1 MGISSVINT
10 LNSNNVL
17 LASASVETKRSDKAD
32 SRGEVRHEHS
42 HGHKRHGRGKALG
55 IFRQEMRA
63 SIKLH
68 FYARFTSTNTAYAKS
83 QDSAAPGDIADEA
96 LGAAK
101 QVVAESPST
110 AAKSLISFRARVHE
124 SASIARQTVGSQV
137 DTKDLDAT
145 VAKVDQGLTELEA
158 RVANEKVSSASVLEV
173 NTRTKQRST
182 IKIRTQEG
190 DVVKLML
197 RRVDKMSASDIAQSS
212 GNNFS
217 SLTEVEVSSRSRM
230 ILKVDGDL
238 NEAEF
243 AAIQDVFM
251 QAEKIANEFFGGDLA
266 AAFDLAQG
274 FEFDTEQLA
283 RVKMR
288 FRFTEMTRV
297 SYTESVQTAP
307 PSATIEPAVDSA
319 RIGSAAPVQ
328 AVAETETDEAA
339 PQPVATPDM
348 SDLSGLFETLSTF
361 LRSIG
366 EGFTAESG
374 TVSFKMHYS
383 ESFKLELLK
392 AVMHTTAPDD
402 SADEAAAV
410 ATVIDA
416 VVNEADATELQ
427 S

>member
-10 LNSNNVL
+10 LNSNNLL
-17 LASASVETKRSDKAD
+17 LASASGETKRLDKAD
-32 SRGEVRHEHS
+32 SGAEIRHEHS

-197 RRVDKMSASDIAQSS
+197 RRVDKMSASDTAQSS

-319 RIGSAAPVQ
+319 RIAPSAPVQ
-328 AVAETETDEAA
+328 AVAETDEAA
-339 PQPVATPDM
+339 PQPVAAPGI

-366 EGFTAESG
+366 EGFAAESG

-392 AVMHTTAPDD
+392 AVIHTTAPDD

-410 ATVIDA
+410 VAVIDA
-416 VVNEADATELQ
+416 VVNVADATELQ

>member
-17 LASASVETKRSDKAD
+17 LASASGETKSVDKAD

-42 HGHKRHGRGKALG
+42 HGHKGHDRGKALG

-63 SIKLH
+63 TLKLH
-68 FYARFTSTNTAYAKS
+68 FYARFTSANTVYARPH
-83 QDSAAPGDIADEA
+83 DSAEPGDIADEA
-96 LGAAK
+96 LGAAR

-124 SASIARQTVGSQV
+124 SASVARQTVGSQA
-137 DTKDLDAT
+137 DTKDLDST

-158 RVANEKVSSASVLEV
+158 KVANDRVSSASVLEV

-197 RRVDKMSASDIAQSS
+197 KRVDKLSASDTAQSS

-217 SLTEVEVSSRSRM
+217 ALTEVQVSSRSRM

-243 AAIQDVFM
+243 AAIQNVFM

-274 FEFDTEQLA
+274 FEFDSEQLA

-288 FRFTEMTRV
+288 FRFTETTRV

-307 PSATIEPAVDSA
+307 PAAATIEPAVDSA
-319 RIGSAAPVQ
+319 RIAPAAPVQ
-328 AVAETETDEAA
+328 AVAETDEVA
-339 PQPVATPDM
+339 PQPVAAPDT
-348 SDLSGLFETLSTF
+348 SDLSSLFETLSTF

-366 EGFTAESG
+366 EGFASESG

-416 VVNEADATELQ
+416 VVDEADATESQ